1 MNRKISLVAMATVAL
16 VAVGVLGCKPAAAP
30 EPKEKVEFSMHI
42 MSQCPFGA
50 QVQKGIAPVLKT
62 LGNTV
67 DFKMEFIGDEPQ
79 PGNLTSMHGANEV
92 NGNKYQICAKK
103 YAPANYMDV
112 VVCMANDMR
121 NIPQNFEKCAT
132 EAKVDPAPI
141 KACAEGQEGTDLLSA
156 SFKVSKEKGARGSPT
171 MFLNGEKYQG
181 GRTETDFMRSICNA
195 FKVEKP
201 AACANIPEPKKIA
214 VTVLSDKRCT
224 KCFPDRIL
232 GQLKNMFPG
241 LEPKTLDYADAEG
254 KALYDSL
261 KDQGVKLLPAFLF
274 EAAVVEDAGF
284 NQIKRFIVDAG
295 QYKLLQVGAKF
306 DPTAEICDNQA
317 DDDGDGKIDCEDDGC
332 AGQAE
337 CRPEVVKQLDVFV
350 MSQCPFGVK
359 ALNAL
364 PEIID
369 AFKEDG
375 ITLNINFIADEMPDG
390 TFKAL
395 HGQPEVDENIR
406 ELCAIDRKSVV

>member
-171 MFLNGEKYQG
+171 MFMNGEKYQG
-181 GRTETDFMRSICNA
+181 GRTENDFMRSI
-195 FKVEKP
+195 
-201 AACANIPEPKKIA
+201 
-214 VTVLSDKRCT
+214 
-224 KCFPDRIL
+224 
-232 GQLKNMFPG
+232 
-241 LEPKTLDYADAEG
+241 
-254 KALYDSL
+254 
-261 KDQGVKLLPAFLF
+261 
-274 EAAVVEDAGF
+274 
-284 NQIKRFIVDAG
+284 
-295 QYKLLQVGAKF
+295 
-306 DPTAEICDNQA
+306 
-317 DDDGDGKIDCEDDGC
+317 
-332 AGQAE
+332 
-337 CRPEVVKQLDVFV
+337 
-350 MSQCPFGVK
+350 
-359 ALNAL
+359 
-364 PEIID
+364 
-369 AFKEDG
+369 
-375 ITLNINFIADEMPDG
+375 
-390 TFKAL
+390 
-395 HGQPEVDENIR
+395 
-406 ELCAIDRKSVV
+406 